1 MTAEALPARAGKR
14 TFTQKMLDGIE
25 KAGNKVPHPAIIF
38 LALILL
44 VIILSAILS
53 AVGVSATYEVAE
65 PTIAA
70 TQTYAGGTDQPSDVI
85 PPKDDYAPAY
95 TMHEE
100 TAHVQSLLN
109 ADGIR
114 FLFTTPVSNFNDF
127 GVVGTILVAMIGV
140 GVAEEA
146 GLIGALIRKLV
157 GVSPRWSLT
166 FIIVFIGILSSVA
179 TDAGYLVLIPLG
191 AVAFRSVGRN
201 PIAGIAAA
209 FAGVSAAFGVNILIT
224 PLDGVITEVT
234 NESVHLVDPTRTI
247 GITSNLY
254 FGIGSTIFLAFVI
267 AFITQKIVEPRLG
280 RWDPAELDPDADE
293 APTIDQAAE
302 SRGMRLALW
311 GMLGV
316 LVVVALLTFIP
327 GAPLR
332 NAETGSIIED
342 SPFMAS
348 LLVIISALF
357 LVAGM
362 GFGYGAGTLRGAPA
376 VIGAITKTFAG
387 LAGLIFLLLIIAQ
400 FIAYFNY
407 SNIAK
412 IVAVQLADQL
422 ESANIGAIWLLIG
435 MILVVILLDVLIP
448 GIIPK
453 WAIFAPDLRAA
464 VPAAQRGAADRA
476 RRVPDR

>member
-1 MTAEALPARAGKR
+1 
-14 TFTQKMLDGIE
+14 
-25 KAGNKVPHPAIIF
+25 
-38 LALILL
+38 
-44 VIILSAILS
+44 
-53 AVGVSATYEVAE
+53 
-65 PTIAA
+65 
-70 TQTYAGGTDQPSDVI
+70 
-85 PPKDDYAPAY
+85 
-95 TMHEE
+95 MHEE
-100 TAHVQSLLN
+100 TAHVQSLLDK
-109 ADGIR
+109 DGIR
-114 FLFTTPVSNFNDF
+114 FLFTSPVSNFNDF

-267 AFITQKIVEPRLG
+267 AWATQKIVEPRLG
-280 RWDPAELDPDADE
+280 RWDPAELDPDAVE
-293 APTIDQAAE
+293 ADPIDQAAE
-302 SRGMRLALW
+302 SQGMRLALW
-311 GMLGV
+311 AMLAV
-316 LVVVALLTFIP
+316 IVVVALLTFIP

-332 NAETGSIIED
+332 NPDTGSIIED

-348 LLVIISALF
+348 LLVIISLLF
-357 LVAGM
+357 LVAGI
-362 GFGYGAGTLRGAPA
+362 GYGRGAGTLRGSAA
-376 VIGAITKTFAG
+376 IIGAITKTFSG

-435 MILVVILLDVLIP
+435 LILVVILLNVLIP

-453 WAIFAPDLRAA
+453 WAIFAPIFVPLFLRLNVAPQTVLAA
-464 VPAAQRGAADRA
+464 YRIGDSPTNVITPLMVYLPFIVLVTQRYKRKSGLGTVIAMMLPYTAIVAVTWIVFFVAWYYIGIPLGPGAG
-476 RRVPDR
+476 VHIH